1 MKDIRNSMVSVRYV
15 MKYQTMGVYTNKF
28 LSRPAF
34 RISQLI
40 DCIMETP
47 SVRTSNIVI
56 SLEEEKRVYK
66 DLVMNFNE
74 YNEKGREYE
83 VVLHS
88 YRPWMDLIEKAK
100 KEANDKFKNDTYIDE
115 YLNEYVFSKY
125 QDQVLNSIGIN
136 IINGKIPIDI
146 GTGEFPITVNVYPG
160 RKRNYVSFLNPMFIL
175 DDVFV
180 KKSIEKLS
188 FDYIEH
194 VPNINK

>member
-1 MKDIRNSMVSVRYV
+1 MKDIRNSMVSVRYA
-15 MKYQTMGVYTNKF
+15 MKYQVMGVYTNKF

-47 SVRTSNIVI
+47 SVRTSNVVI
-56 SLEEEKRVYK
+56 PLEEEKRVYK
-66 DLVMNFNE
+66 DLVMNFND

-100 KEANDKFKNDTYIDE
+100 KEANDKFKNDVYVDE
-115 YLNEYVFSKY
+115 YLNEYIFSKY

-160 RKRNYVSFLNPMFIL
+160 RKRNNVSFLNPMFIL
-175 DDVFV
+175 EDVFV

-194 VPNINK
+194 IPNIDK